1 MGLATP
7 RSGLGSASFR
17 RGVHFRHPSLAAF
30 GRHYRYPLAGIA
42 ASVTEALFTS
52 TKAFTILSS
61 KTQVPPNISEGAY
74 AAEV

>member
-1 MGLATP
+1 
-7 RSGLGSASFR
+7 
-17 RGVHFRHPSLAAF
+17 LAAF
-30 GRHYRYPLAGIA
+30 GGIIAIPLAGIA